1 MPVRVIVTHDMIQS
15 PEDDLPEAVYAV
27 GSYETAFADT
37 TK

>member
-1 MPVRVIVTHDMIQS
+1 MVTHDMIQS
-15 PEDDLPEAVYAV
+15 PEDDLTEAVYAV

>member
-1 MPVRVIVTHDMIQS
+1 MPVRVIVPHDMIQS
-15 PEDDLPEAVYAV
+15 PENDLPETVYAV